1 MSSRSTGERA
11 DKIYAAAQ
19 AWVDSALRSD
29 GSLFTPGKKI
39 WTAAGLATLRTQFL
53 DRPDDSKDDFYK
65 RLERQLAGSPPEVY
79 QLMAE
84 VLFVHYLIVGG
95 IAGDAKRRPISRV
108 IAWSP
113 EQVAIPGTLDDSL
126 TDGFINLGRS
136 TPNLQFQIGTQIE
149 IIEQWKQLSS
159 EEHNLILSD
168 AWAFKEFVLG
178 RQLTSTLLANR
189 PTGGQIEKEMLL
201 HIVFPDEFEPIS
213 TGGKK
218 QITDAAGFTHF
229 IKEPTDDVDRKL
241 QQIRHGITATRGDFN
256 HFWEPGIK
264 DVWDKR
270 STPTDPWDEYVAA
283 AKACLEKETLE
294 EDELNYKHEI
304 ARHLASARDRL
315 RDGHDTWMEPL
326 LNGLRNVQ
334 GFPVYFATLRDT
346 HTWIEEQ
353 PDAARDALK
362 TLWAEGDTPIP
373 TRIRDFK
380 DHLPDALVRKAGA
393 ASVTSLVSTLLMGLD
408 VDQYP
413 PYNYT
418 RLNAAYKRTQYIQI
432 DEEHDEAGRY
442 AAELEFLDKFIAEA
456 HKRGVDLQNRLVAQS
471 VVWGIHTDDKLPEN
485 GVVTP
490 PSLSAKLYLPEPFL
504 QEIDSLL
511 RDKGQ
516 VIFQGPP
523 GTGKTFVAQELA
535 EHLTGSSERVNLVQ
549 FHPSYSYE
557 DFVQGYRP
565 TLKDGQPGFALRD
578 GPLLTA
584 ADTAR
589 QDSDNTHVLIIDE
602 INRGNIASIF
612 GELYFLLEYRDKEIN
627 LQYSDTRFSLP
638 RNLYI
643 IGTMNTAD
651 RSIALVDL
659 ALRRRFYFVEFHP
672 DNEPVGGVLRRFLQ
686 AKKPEME
693 WVANVVDHANEL
705 LRDDRHAAIGP
716 SYFMNLN
723 LDDDMVERIW
733 IHSVLPYIEE
743 RKFGGERVAEE
754 FSLGTLR
761 DTARG
766 TDDTDRAEG
775 NAANDD
781 AGGVSHAT
789 LGTSTDDA
797 T

>member
-1 MSSRSTGERA
+1 MTQTTDQFSWVPFYEEFA
-11 DKIYAAAQ
+11 DKLLDYKDRQPELVDALGNALRAAGSNATFEDKHADNSRTPFSVMCPFTVLASFNRGTSTRFETRNTILTSLGDVLGVQSSAPSDFAGVSVVFPRNWQFFRFAHERGEGDIGTLWDVFADGLRFADDATDMNRQSFVESYNAAQ
-19 AWVDSALRSD
+19 RLKGINVNLTLGLFWMRPHRFIALDQNNKRYIRDQWPELWSSD
-29 GSLFTPGKKI
+29 GPTDGSKYLQLCERILQKMENGAPIKSI
-39 WTAAGLATLRTQFL
+39 PELSVAAWEY
-53 DRPDDSKDDFYK
+53 S
-65 RLERQLAGSPPEVY
+65 SPPP
-79 QLMAE
+79 A
-84 VLFVHYLIVGG
+84 
-95 IAGDAKRRPISRV
+95 
-108 IAWSP
+108 
-113 EQVAIPGTLDDSL
+113 
-126 TDGFINLGRS
+126 
-136 TPNLQFQIGTQIE
+136 
-149 IIEQWKQLSS
+149 
-159 EEHNLILSD
+159 
-168 AWAFKEFVLG
+168 
-178 RQLTSTLLANR
+178 
-189 PTGGQIEKEMLL
+189 TGL
-201 HIVFPDEFEPIS
+201 
-213 TGGKK
+213 
-218 QITDAAGFTHF
+218 
-229 IKEPTDDVDRKL
+229 
-241 QQIRHGITATRGDFN
+241 
-256 HFWEPGIK
+256 
-264 DVWDKR
+264 
-270 STPTDPWDEYVAA
+270 WDEYVAA
-283 AKACLEKETLE
+283 ARACLEKGTLE

-315 RDGHDTWMEPL
+315 RDGHDAWMEPL

-380 DHLPDALVRKAGA
+380 DHLPDELVRKAGA
-393 ASVTSLVSTLLMGLD
+393 ANVTSLVSTLLMGLD

-418 RLNAAYKRTQYIQI
+418 RLNAAYERTQYIQI

-442 AAELEFLDKFIAEA
+442 AAELDFLDTFIAEA

-471 VVWGIHTDDKLPEN
+471 VVWGIHGDPPDLKTNGTTGKNGDVADPTPLPLTDR
-485 GVVTP
+485 
-490 PSLSAKLYLPEPFL
+490 LYLPDSFL
-504 QEIDSLL
+504 QEIDTLL
-511 RDKGQ
+511 KDKRQ

-535 EHLTGSSERVNLVQ
+535 EHLTGSPARVTLVQ

-578 GPLLTA
+578 GPLLRA
-584 ADTAR
+584 AEAAR
-589 QDSDNTHVLIIDE
+589 DDLENRHVLIIDE

-612 GELYFLLEYRDKEIN
+612 GELYFLLEYRDKNIN
-627 LQYSDTRFSLP
+627 LQYSDTPFSLP
-638 RNLYI
+638 DNLYI

-686 AKKPEME
+686 DKKPEME

-733 IHSVLPYIEE
+733 RHSVLPYIEE

-761 DTARG
+761 GSVRG
-766 TDDTDRAEG
+766 AGDTDRAEG
-775 NAANDD
+775 NAATDD

-789 LGTSTDDA
+789 LGTSANDA